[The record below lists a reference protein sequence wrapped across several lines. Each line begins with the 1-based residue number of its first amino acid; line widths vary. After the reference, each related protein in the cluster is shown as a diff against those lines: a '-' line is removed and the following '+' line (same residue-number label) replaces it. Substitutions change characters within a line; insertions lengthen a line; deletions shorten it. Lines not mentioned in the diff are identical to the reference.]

1 MPRETI
7 DLGIDLGTTNSCAA
21 VCGTQGPKVIRVGG
35 RDYMPSVI
43 YKKGNT
49 TYVGDKAYQTIG
61 DERKWNDVQYEFKRM
76 MGSLNPYHFSSAG
89 ITMTADELS
98 SEVLKELSA
107 EVERELSEKFHAAVI
122 TVPAWFESVQ
132 REATLRAGQ
141 GAGFDEVVLLQEPVA
156 ASLGYGYGLNNTAK
170 ETWLVFDLG
179 GGTLDVAMVESVEG
193 ELRVINHLG
202 NNYCGGKDLDWLILE
217 SLIFSKLSN
226 KYSIPNFS
234 KTNKFWRLLK
244 PLAEQAKIELSSR
257 VVTQIDTDQDG
268 VETIDGTPIRT
279 VLEITRDEYESMITT
294 WIDDAIQYGT
304 DLIKECG
311 LSSSKI
317 ARTLL
322 VGGPTYT
329 PLLRRRIVERL
340 GIPAEI
346 QAIDPMTVVALGAS
360 VFAGTRNVTSNKKS
374 IIIQGKYI
382 PVTLHY
388 KPVYADTDP
397 MISGQIN
404 EDNSVSTIE
413 IVREDGGWTSGRVT
427 LLNYAFMTRVIL
439 ERNIRNTFKIHAYDS
454 HGKSVFIHPST
465 FTITHGLD
473 VAPPTCPMSYKL
485 PVQEQD
491 KIITDILIAKGQ
503 PLPCSVTREYRTTKA
518 VKAGSKDEVIR
529 INLAEGEFDTLDFN
543 NRVGIILINGDSIT
557 RNLPEGSVVHVTL
570 SVDENGIPSIK
581 AYVPFLEKHYGGEV
595 LTNNNMQHIDH
606 HILINNLTDDN
617 ERVDAITEEIENEI
631 ITIETQTEIKH
642 DAIQVKKELS
652 EIQNIAP
659 NCNQEDLQK
668 IERQRKALAERINN
682 LAIAMEIPR
691 AIAELKSTIEWAD
704 EIVENHGIPDDNSL
718 FNDYNNEANKA
729 IEANNLIRIKSVDS
743 EITGIGWRILFRID
757 DFWIGTFQRMCKDI
771 DSFTNQQ
778 QANSLIQIGRQALS
792 RQDIK
797 KLKEVVRELWDYYPE
812 TNRLET
818 SRRFETDLRMA

>member
-1 MPRETI
+1 MSRETI

-35 RDYMPSVI
+35 RDYMPSVV

-89 ITMTADELS
+89 ITMTAEELS

-156 ASLGYGYGLNNTAK
+156 ASLGYGYGLNNTEK

-217 SLIFSKLSN
+217 SLIFPKLSK
-226 KYSIPNFS
+226 KYTIPNFS
-234 KTNKFWRLLK
+234 KTDKFWRLLK

-257 VVTQIDTDQDG
+257 TVTQIDTDQDG

-294 WIDDAIQYGT
+294 WIDDAIQYGA
-304 DLIKECG
+304 DLIKDCG

-360 VFAGTRNVTSNKKS
+360 VFAGTRNITSNKTS
-374 IIIQGKYI
+374 IITPGKYS

-388 KPVYADTDP
+388 KPVYADIDP
-397 MISGQIN
+397 MISGQITD
-404 EDNSVSTIE
+404 DNSVSTIE
-413 IVREDGGWTSGRVT
+413 IVREDGGWTSGRIT
-427 LLNYAFMTRVIL
+427 LLNYTFMTRVIL

-454 HGKSVFIHPST
+454 IGKSVSIHPST
-465 FTITHGLD
+465 FVITHGLD

-491 KIITDILIAKGQ
+491 KIIADVLIAKGQ

-518 VKAGSKDEVIR
+518 VKANSKDEVIR

-557 RNLPEGSVVHVTL
+557 RNLPEGSEVHVTL
-570 SVDENGIPSIK
+570 NVDENGIPSIK

-606 HILINNLTDDN
+606 HILKNNLTDDN
-617 ERVDAITEEIENEI
+617 ERVDAITEEIENET

-668 IERQRKALAERINN
+668 IERKRKALAERINN
-682 LAIAMEIPR
+682 LAISMEIPR
-691 AIAELKSTIEWAD
+691 AIAELKSTIEWAA
-704 EIVENHGIPDDNSL
+704 EIVENHGNPEDNSL

-729 IEANNLIRIKSVDS
+729 IETNNLIRIKSVDS

-797 KLKEVVRELWDYYPE
+797 KLKEVVRELWDYYPA